1 MRIRVK
7 SHVGCCFLMATT
19 ETRVINTKQK
29 KVTVTKV
36 TQKVIFKPAY
46 LTPEE
51 KEDEEHFRELLKIKK
66 SHKRNIFKD

>member
-51 KEDEEHFRELLKIKK
+51 KEDEEHFRELLKLRNSLKK
-66 SHKRNIFKD
+66 SIFKD

>member
-51 KEDEEHFRELLKIKK
+51 KEDEEHFRELMKLKKA
-66 SHKRNIFKD
+66 HKHNIFKD